1 MTSYV
6 ESLIDQVVT
15 VITADG
21 RVFTGYLKSFDQ
33 SMNLF
38 LKDCF
43 EKIYS
48 NEDGVSFLKMGLYM
62 IRGDNVAIVSEVD
75 ELLEKQIDYTSVK
88 ADKLKEMK
96 LHFV

>member
-6 ESLIDQVVT
+6 ESLVDQIVT

-21 RVFTGYLKSFDQ
+21 RVFTGFLKSFDQ

-43 EKIYS
+43 EKIYTK
-48 NEDGVSFLKMGLYM
+48 EEGVNFLKMGLYM

-75 ELLEKQIDYTSVK
+75 ESLEKHIDYSAIK
-88 ADKLKEMK
+88 AERLKEMK

>member
-6 ESLIDQVVT
+6 ESLVDQVVS
-15 VITADG
+15 VITTEG

-33 SMNLF
+33 LMNLF
-38 LKDCF
+38 LKDCY

-48 NEDGVSFLKMGLYM
+48 KEEGVCFLKMGLYM

-75 ELLEKQIDYTSVK
+75 ELLEKQIDYSSVK

>member
-1 MTSYV
+1 MTSYI

-15 VITADG
+15 VITTEG

-33 SMNLF
+33 SMNIF

-48 NEDGVSFLKMGLYM
+48 KEEGVNFLKMGLYM

-75 ELLEKQIDYTSVK
+75 ELLEKQIDYSTVK
-88 ADKLKEMK
+88 AEKLNEMK